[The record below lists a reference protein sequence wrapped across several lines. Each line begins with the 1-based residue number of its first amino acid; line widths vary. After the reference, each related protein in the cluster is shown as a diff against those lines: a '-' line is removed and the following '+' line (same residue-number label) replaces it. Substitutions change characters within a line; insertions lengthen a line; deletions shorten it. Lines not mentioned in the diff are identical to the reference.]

1 MEIGKASTRPYVDIV
16 YMQDLEVSEVQICKI
31 CDGESMSCKPVV
43 SVPDL
48 LLFVLQDAQKLRKHG
63 TSIPEYAREEGV
75 EHL

>member
-1 MEIGKASTRPYVDIV
+1 
-16 YMQDLEVSEVQICKI
+16 MQDLEVSEVQICKI

-63 TSIPEYAREEGV
+63 TSIPEYAREERV
-75 EHL
+75 ALLKVLTTLSCEEVW